1 MELAKIRNLSDEELT
16 HQEKTSAEQLFRLR
30 FQVSLG
36 QNDGV
41 KKLRQLRK
49 EIAQIKTVARERELG
64 IHGEAKEAKPAAKQR
79 QPRQRATKTAKAK
92 KAAAPRRGEEG
103 AEGEES
109 RCGSRGEE
117 DSESEGSP
125 QMTATQT
132 ERRRR
137 RHGDTRR
144 NEKVGQVVS
153 TKMQK
158 TIVVAVEMRKAHAK
172 YKRIV
177 RSTKK
182 FYAHDEQSSARM
194 GDMVRIRETRPLSK
208 LKRWSLE
215 EIVRRSALSQIE
227 DAVLPGEAVPA
238 EK

>member
-1 MELAKIRNLSDEELT
+1 MELEKIRSLSDEELA
-16 HQEKTSAEQLFRLR
+16 HQEKTTSEQLFRLR

-64 IHGEAKEAKPAAKQR
+64 IRGAAKDADGRRKPGREPAKMTTTTEAVQA
-79 QPRQRATKTAKAK
+79 PAT
-92 KAAAPRRGEEG
+92 G
-103 AEGEES
+103 A
-109 RCGSRGEE
+109 
-117 DSESEGSP
+117 
-125 QMTATQT
+125 
-132 ERRRR
+132 
-137 RHGDTRR
+137 RR

-158 TIVVAVEMRKAHAK
+158 TIVVEVEMRKAHPK

-194 GDMVRIRETRPLSK
+194 GDVVRIRETRPLSK

-215 EIVRRSALSQIE
+215 EIVRRSSLARSKTRRSGPI
-227 DAVLPGEAVPA
+227 
-238 EK
+238 